1 MEYIIPVVLTF
12 IITWSI
18 IKVLENRGW
27 KKFSNFMYSQSSIH
41 NRMRFFMPP
50 KIIKKEKMLSQSNK
64 HISKNMIKIVVF
76 NGSAYWIS
84 DNSLYIAEVD
94 NGNIIS
100 ETARKINTDEM
111 STEEL
116 DKVLRIVDNLND
128 MEE

>member
-12 IITWSI
+12 VATWFI

-27 KKFSNFMYSQSSIH
+27 KKFNNFMYSQSSIH
-41 NRMRFFMPP
+41 NRMRLFMPP
-50 KIIKKEKMLSQSNK
+50 QIIKKEKILSQSNK

-128 MEE
+128 VEE

>member
-12 IITWSI
+12 VATWFI

-41 NRMRFFMPP
+41 NRMRLFMPP
-50 KIIKKEKMLSQSNK
+50 QIIKKEKILSQSNK

-128 MEE
+128 VEE